1 MAAIK
6 FDMTGDNHNLLES
19 FNGVKRGVRDMSN
32 TIEQEGI
39 SIEKMF
45 DRIKTAAALSI
56 SGLSAKEF
64 VQQVASVRGEFQ
76 KLEVA
81 FTTMLGSAD
90 KANAL
95 INQLVQTAA
104 TTPFDLQGVAGGAKQ
119 LLAYGIAAD
128 EVNDTLIH
136 LGDIAAGLSLPLNDL
151 VYLYGST
158 MTQGRMF
165 TMDLRQFM
173 GRGIPLADELAK
185 QFGVAKSEVAGL
197 VSAGKVGAEDF
208 KKAIMSMSSEGGKFS
223 GLMEAQS
230 KTISGQI
237 SNLEDAVDMMFNE
250 IGKNTQDI
258 ISGGIEMAASLVENW
273 KTVGAAILAVVEA
286 VGIYKA
292 TLATMAAVNRATTNI
307 GYNAEISELSKIVPM
322 KEAEANADLQ
332 VAVAEGKLTQSK
344 ASQIAS
350 LRAEAAEELK
360 ALTIK
365 ETAAKANY
373 QMAVEQHLIAKR
385 NMAVAQSQVKIALES
400 GTADEIAAAKK
411 GAATAKQELQT
422 AAIAKNTASK
432 ELNTIST
439 KKNAISNG
447 LDAASSTGATTATG
461 VLTAA
466 KLSLKRAIDM
476 VNASFL
482 ASPIFWI
489 AAAIA
494 GVTFAVYK
502 LVTAETA
509 EEKARRKANEQMD
522 EFNKKL
528 DEQNQQVEKLIGII
542 QNETATEYQRL
553 EAYEKLKKLMPS
565 LTDKYSQAEIAELD
579 LAEAQKDMNKS
590 MDEAKFDHAKKE
602 VEKYKESIEMLTQ
615 QMLDDAKSGGK
626 NSTYY
631 SIQISYNEASLKE
644 AERQLNEILALRAK
658 LAEESRPIEVRLK
671 EAQEN
676 EQERKKIF
684 DFYDE
689 AITLAARWKDANDNI
704 NFVTGQ
710 SEADEFFERT
720 SKELDDLKKKVDENP
735 YDINLRMEYDEKQ
748 RIYNEMVDMRNQWQ
762 RSGLFNIPF
771 TFTVNYA
778 SAENALNAARE
789 KAKGLAGQQAKQAT
803 LQEDYDAAAKAYK
816 EAAAEVNRMKAN
828 RSAYT
833 KAQWETAQTNLKDAK
848 QKYSDLGGDPDGKS
862 ASKENKLKKER
873 QQRAK
878 EEAKYQELLKKQK
891 EDRERSIKE
900 MEFSTRQSSIDAM
913 EDGTE
918 KTIKQLALDFE
929 KQKDA
934 IERGYKDLKKK
945 KIDDARAAFEANPDN
960 KGKVFDESKVD
971 TEYTEDE
978 TNNYKKQLEANTAE
992 YNRQLAEQATADEQA
1007 MIEYLKSYGS
1017 FQEQKLAIAKE
1028 YAQKISDVENGS
1040 DSESTKAWKKAVL
1053 QRQADEEQKNVE
1065 VAAIEAKIDWY
1076 SVFDNVGLVMKSQL
1090 EPMLESLKKYAESPQ
1105 FQKLGADKQQA
1116 IVDAM
1121 SNIRQMVGS
1130 TGDIGWKDLAAD
1142 ITEYQLAMQALTNAE
1157 NEYKQL
1163 QEDLADDLRTANE
1176 KLQKALK
1183 GTDQTAIQAAQDE
1196 INAINNKLHTAGQ
1209 SVADA
1214 TDKVSSSGTK
1224 LASTTKD
1231 VTQPVSEIFTFL
1243 QSTGVSTL
1251 TELWGAFDSLRGG
1264 IDGLKA
1270 LKDLSESSKD
1280 AGDAA
1285 KELADAASDTGDAV
1299 GKVGDDIARG
1309 LSTAGLIGQIVSA
1322 VLKILDVLKDGIGT
1336 LISSILDSILG
1347 AVQGILEDILSGDF
1361 LVKIGGSLIKGIG
1374 GILDSVI
1381 GRIGNVLSFGLLSH
1395 GGPSEWFTNSNAKKV
1410 ADTTERLTKA
1420 NEALADRI
1428 DDLKDVIGDS
1438 AGNKAINAYET
1449 ALQAQNEVN
1458 ENQMEILKAQM
1469 GYHSA
1474 HHSNAYYADDATIRS
1489 YNADAQRAFQ
1499 AAGVTASTITGLS
1512 SIYNLTPEQLKAIK
1526 DFAPKLWEY
1535 LTTVGK
1541 YDKSE
1546 YWDAVVEQ
1554 AGKAA
1559 ELTETI
1565 QKNLT
1570 QTSWSSLRDGFLD
1583 TLIDMESDS
1592 KDFAKSFE
1600 DMMFKALINSFVLD
1614 DEFDEWLNGF
1624 YDKWA
1629 DKIKSGSM
1637 TKNDWDSFNSEYTG
1651 MRDQKISE
1659 RDQWAKAMGY
1669 TGSNPYEQD
1678 TSSGGWQTMGQE
1690 TADELNGRFTAL
1702 QMSGERISE
1711 GIVTTIATLTALSAT
1726 VTGNSITLVEIRNLM
1741 ITNNA
1746 FLEDLLS
1753 VNREYYKN
1761 FDKKLDKIAVN
1772 TK

>member
-19 FNGVKRGVRDMSN
+19 FNGVKRGVRDMSQ

-45 DRIKTAAALSI
+45 ERIKTAAALSLA
-56 SGLSAKEF
+56 GFSAKEF
-64 VQQVASVRGEFQ
+64 VQQVATVRGEFQ

-95 INQLVQTAA
+95 MNQLVQTAA

-119 LLAYGIAAD
+119 LLAYGVAAD

-185 QFGVAKSEVAGL
+185 QFGVAKSEVDGL
-197 VSAGKVGAEDF
+197 VSAGKVGAEEF

-292 TLATMAAVNRATTNI
+292 TLATMAAVNKATTNI
-307 GYNAEISELSKIVPM
+307 GYDAEIAELSKIVPM

-344 ASQIAS
+344 ADQIAA

-385 NMAVAQSQVKIALES
+385 NMAVAQSQVKIAIES
-400 GTADEIAAAKK
+400 GTAEEISAAKR

-439 KKNAISNG
+439 QKNAISNG
-447 LDAASSTGATTATG
+447 LDAASSTGAATATG

-466 KLSLKRAIDM
+466 KLALKRAIDM

-489 AAAIA
+489 AAVIA
-494 GVTFAVYK
+494 GVTFAIYK
-502 LVTAETA
+502 LVTAESA
-509 EEKARRKANEQMD
+509 EEKARRKANEQME
-522 EFNKKL
+522 EFNKKIE
-528 DEQNQQVEKLIGII
+528 EQKQQVESLIGII
-542 QNETATEYQRL
+542 QSETATEFQRL

-565 LTDKYSQAEIAELD
+565 LTDKYSQAEIAELE

-602 VEKYKESIEMLTQ
+602 VEKYKKSIEMLTQ
-615 QMLDDAKSGGK
+615 QMHTDAKYGG
-626 NSTYY
+626 NNAIYY
-631 SIQISYNEASLKE
+631 TIQISNNEASLKE
-644 AERQLNEILALRAK
+644 AERQLDEILALRAK

-671 EAQEN
+671 EAQDN
-676 EQERKKIF
+676 EAVRKEIF
-684 DFYDE
+684 YFYDE
-689 AITLAARWKDANDNI
+689 AMTLAARWQEANDNI
-704 NFVTGQ
+704 NFATGQ

-720 SKELDDLKKKVDENP
+720 SKELDDLKKQVDENP
-735 YDINLRMEYDEKQ
+735 YDINLRLEYEEKQ

-778 SAENALNAARE
+778 SAENAFNAARD
-789 KAKGLAGQQAKQAT
+789 KARGLAGQQAKQTT

-816 EAAAEVNRMKAN
+816 DAASEVKRMKAN

-833 KAQWETAQTNLKDAK
+833 KAQWEKAQTNLKDAK
-848 QKYSDLGGDPDGKS
+848 QKYSDLGGDPDGKAARRS
-862 ASKENKLKKER
+862 SSEAKKLQKDR
-873 QQRAK
+873 QQRAR
-878 EEAKYQELLKKQK
+878 EEAKYQELLKQQNV
-891 EDRERSIKE
+891 ERERAIKD
-900 MEFSTRQSSIDAM
+900 MEFSTRQAEIDAM
-913 EDGTE
+913 EDSTE

-929 KQKDA
+929 KQNEA

-945 KIDDARAAFEANPDN
+945 KIDDARAAFEANPAN
-960 KGKVFDESKVD
+960 KGKVFNPSSVN
-971 TEYTEDE
+971 TEYTQAE
-978 TNNYKKQLEANTAE
+978 TDNYKEQLKANQAEYDRSLKELRQEQRQYLLDYIKEYGSIQERRKAITEEYDNKIAKESDVAQKAALEKQKENILAELNMQEFQQSIDWGTVFGDLTKQSTSALQSLRVSLKNALDMKDISAENAKVLAEKILEIENTISDRTDIWSSLFPALKERQRLTQAAKDAEEE
-992 YNRQLAEQATADEQA
+992 YNRQVEKSKDALESVNAIQNDIVEQIKNAVGDEVDVEVDLKEILPDSQSKNMALYGIDEASDAGLALVKAFERLQIATTNLSKSEEDEAKAKTKKESVNDLLKGSSSVGDIMKNAVSSAGGGATGIVSLVNQNAQSMAETVDKLGLETTDFGQAVHGFADGVGGFSSAIQSLASGDIFGAVNGVLDGIAGFGRMGITALMGQGNEAEKEAEIAALTKSQERLSDSIDKLADNIGKSDATNEESL
-1007 MIEYLKSYGS
+1007 EYFRKAYQSELEWEEMQRQKINAKASEWTNTGYGFLGLGGKGS
-1017 FQEQKLAIAKE
+1017 FNSHMAG
-1028 YAQKISDVENGS
+1028 N
-1040 DSESTKAWKKAVL
+1040 
-1053 QRQADEEQKNVE
+1053 
-1065 VAAIEAKIDWY
+1065 DWDGWQI
-1076 SVFDNVGLVMKSQL
+1076 F
-1090 EPMLESLKKYAESPQ
+1090 
-1105 FQKLGADKQQA
+1105 
-1116 IVDAM
+1116 
-1121 SNIRQMVGS
+1121 SNILEQHLGEYGVTHSSVDKGS
-1130 TGDIGWKDLAAD
+1130 IWSLTPEEMALLKQFAPKEWEALFNGDGHR
-1142 ITEYQLAMQALTNAE
+1142 NP
-1157 NEYKQL
+1157 
-1163 QEDLADDLRTANE
+1163 EDLVDEYIDRAGKLEELTSSMNE
-1176 KLQKALK
+1176 KL
-1183 GTDQTAIQAAQDE
+1183 
-1196 INAINNKLHTAGQ
+1196 
-1209 SVADA
+1209 
-1214 TDKVSSSGTK
+1214 
-1224 LASTTKD
+1224 
-1231 VTQPVSEIFTFL
+1231 
-1243 QSTGVSTL
+1243 TG
-1251 TELWGAFDSLRGG
+1251 
-1264 IDGLKA
+1264 
-1270 LKDLSESSKD
+1270 
-1280 AGDAA
+1280 
-1285 KELADAASDTGDAV
+1285 
-1299 GKVGDDIARG
+1299 
-1309 LSTAGLIGQIVSA
+1309 
-1322 VLKILDVLKDGIGT
+1322 
-1336 LISSILDSILG
+1336 
-1347 AVQGILEDILSGDF
+1347 
-1361 LVKIGGSLIKGIG
+1361 
-1374 GILDSVI
+1374 
-1381 GRIGNVLSFGLLSH
+1381 
-1395 GGPSEWFTNSNAKKV
+1395 
-1410 ADTTERLTKA
+1410 
-1420 NEALADRI
+1420 
-1428 DDLKDVIGDS
+1428 
-1438 AGNKAINAYET
+1438 Y
-1449 ALQAQNEVN
+1449 
-1458 ENQMEILKAQM
+1458 
-1469 GYHSA
+1469 
-1474 HHSNAYYADDATIRS
+1474 
-1489 YNADAQRAFQ
+1489 
-1499 AAGVTASTITGLS
+1499 
-1512 SIYNLTPEQLKAIK
+1512 
-1526 DFAPKLWEY
+1526 
-1535 LTTVGK
+1535 
-1541 YDKSE
+1541 
-1546 YWDAVVEQ
+1546 
-1554 AGKAA
+1554 
-1559 ELTETI
+1559 
-1565 QKNLT
+1565 
-1570 QTSWSSLRDGFLD
+1570 SWDGFLD
-1583 TLIDMESDS
+1583 SYKSLLKDLDS
-1592 KDFAKSFE
+1592 TTEDFADHIQE
-1600 DMMFKALINSFVLD
+1600 LITNALIESFVNS
-1614 DEFDEWLNGF
+1614 EAV
-1624 YDKWA
+1624 KS
-1629 DKIKSGSM
+1629 KIKDLYTMIANYASDESEGG
-1637 TKNDWDSFNSEYTG
+1637 TQLTEGEIND
-1651 MRDQKISE
+1651 I
-1659 RDQWAKAMGY
+1659 KAANEDIANTMLAWREVAQQAGLIQSS
-1669 TGSNPYEQD
+1669 TPYEQD
-1678 TSSGGWQTMGQE
+1678 TSSGGWRSMGQE
-1690 TADELNGRFTAL
+1690 TADELNGRFTSL

-1761 FDKKLDKIAVN
+1761 FDKKLDKITVN